1 MRRII
6 METQLYIMVMNIY
19 FSITTCVISPVDAL
33 WLLLLFIFTACTYGR
48 SIVIDFLL
56 NKKEEILINERN
68 NDGETGLIICNFYPQ
83 FI

>member
-19 FSITTCVISPVDAL
+19 FSTSSL

-68 NDGETGLIICNFYPQ
+68 NDGETGLIIGNFYPQ